1 MGCDMEMS
9 HSLTLWTQV
18 GASLLMSHSLTLWT
32 QVGASLLSG
41 NHLLQNF
48 TFMANF

>member
-1 MGCDMEMS
+1 MACDMEMS

-18 GASLLMSHSLTLWT
+18 G
-32 QVGASLLSG
+32 VSLLSG

-48 TFMANF
+48 TSVVNF

>member
-1 MGCDMEMS
+1 MGCDME
-9 HSLTLWTQV
+9 
-18 GASLLMSHSLTLWT
+18 MSHSLTLWT

-48 TFMANF
+48 TFMADF